1 MKFSKEIKTAIL
13 VLSGIFLFVYMFNY
27 LKGDGLFT
35 NQRIY
40 YSKFKNVGGLAP
52 STPVSINGLKV
63 GKVKSVDFTD
73 DGTANLV
80 VTLAI
85 ESDFE
90 FSINSKVQL
99 YDASLLGGKGVNILP
114 AFDNGEIA
122 KSGTYLTGVS
132 SDQGISGMI
141 DKKIK
146 PIQDQVENVMSNAN
160 SVLGNVNGIL
170 DSIQLNATLLKL
182 NQTLTSY
189 KQTSDLLNEMLV
201 LNKDTL
207 TATLSN
213 LKQISSSIDRDTLSN
228 VIHNLSKSLTS
239 LNLILNQMNS
249 GNGTLG
255 KLLNDDNMYQNLE
268 GATKQ
273 LEALLQDFKL
283 NPERYIHV
291 SVFGKKTKPYDAAS
305 NKENDN

>member
-1 MKFSKEIKTAIL
+1 MDCSQAKK
-13 VLSGIFLFVYMFNY
+13 
-27 LKGDGLFT
+27 
-35 NQRIY
+35 IY

-73 DGTANLV
+73 DGTANLI

-114 AFDNGEIA
+114 AFDNAEIA
-122 KSGTYLTGVS
+122 KSGSFLTGIS
-132 SDQGISGMI
+132 SAVGLSGMI
-141 DKKIK
+141 DKKMK
-146 PIQDQVENVMSNAN
+146 PIQDQLDNVMSNAN

-201 LNKDTL
+201 TNKDTL
-207 TATLSN
+207 SATLSN
-213 LKQISSSIDRDTLSN
+213 LNQISNSINQDTLSN
-228 VIHNLSKSLTS
+228 VISNLDKSLVS
-239 LNLILNQMNS
+239 LNLILTQMNR

-255 KLLNDDNMYQNLE
+255 KLLNDDNMYNNLE
-268 GATKQ
+268 
-273 LEALLQDFKL
+273 ELQNNLRHYYKIL
-283 NPERYIHV
+283 N
-291 SVFGKKTKPYDAAS
+291 
-305 NKENDN
+305 